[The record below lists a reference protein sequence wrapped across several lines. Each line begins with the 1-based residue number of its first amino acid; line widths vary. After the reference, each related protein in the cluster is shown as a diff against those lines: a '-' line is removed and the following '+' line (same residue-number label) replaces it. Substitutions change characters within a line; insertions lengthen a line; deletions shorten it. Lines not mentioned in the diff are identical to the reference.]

1 MYSAPA
7 AATLTVCLNEG
18 RPREGPRYASQLP
31 AQAGRRASM
40 KGGPGKGRDLAVTV
54 GLVLAWGA
62 SMKGGPGKG
71 RDATQKRRR

>member
-1 MYSAPA
+1 
-7 AATLTVCLNEG
+7 
-18 RPREGPRYASQLP
+18 
-31 AQAGRRASM
+31 M